1 MFFHTRSCT
10 TCWYVSIFKELF
22 FNCYRVFSIAG
33 AKVRSFFILPKLFES
48 FFSEKKFSVK
58 NGAFLNSPPN
68 YPPLRQYTWLTTPSS
83 LDCGCKDNALKHIYP
98 NFLTGFFELFYPN
111 TPKWM
116 KILFR
121 YARVYKKRKRINV
134 WMEHTLFTEWQAHR
148 YNYTIPFFLATLRK
162 FSSLM
167 RKEKKLFEEGV

>member
-48 FFSEKKFSVK
+48 FFKKVFFSISK
-58 NGAFLNSPPN
+58 SAINLPPN

-98 NFLTGFFELFYPN
+98 NFLTSFFD
-111 TPKWM
+111 
-116 KILFR
+116 
-121 YARVYKKRKRINV
+121 
-134 WMEHTLFTEWQAHR
+134 LFTQILQNEWR
-148 YNYTIPFFLATLRK
+148 YYLGTHAYTKREKWINAWMTHSLYRENQEKCEIIRGKSMEKCGKYAFFYWKNVGKYLFL
-162 FSSLM
+162 FS
-167 RKEKKLFEEGV
+167 